1 MDQEMVLTPVGLA
14 EGEGDAGVRED
25 QEWEEVEE
33 LTQLDTL
40 AEEGRGQVPAPAA
53 VICMCGQ
60 LSEKVH
66 TTRKSSMK
74 RTKITD
80 KHV

>member
-1 MDQEMVLTPVGLA
+1 MGVAEA
-14 EGEGDAGVRED
+14 EGEGEAGVGED
-25 QEWEEVEE
+25 QEWEEVEGVEE

-40 AEEGRGQVPAPAA
+40 AEEGQGQVPAPAA

-66 TTRKSSMK
+66 TTRKLSMK
-74 RTKITD
+74 I
-80 KHV
+80 